1 MNPEII
7 KYWDI
12 IKEFIKDIAIY
23 IMPIAAVI
31 VSLVALKRS
40 KDSVEVKVQLSEV
53 EQKLKEYDLALK
65 ARELEKIKEQ
75 EEKKAFVEARI
86 VYISKNNYKLKVWNS
101 GNEKAYNIDV
111 TIPEEYSIIIMKQK
125 LPFEYLEP
133 NNSFEETVVIHM
145 NSSSKFKIISSWENE
160 NGDKF
165 TNEQLRSY

>member
-1 MNPEII
+1 M
-7 KYWDI
+7 
-12 IKEFIKDIAIY
+12 
-23 IMPIAAVI
+23 
-31 VSLVALKRS
+31 
-40 KDSVEVKVQLSEV
+40 
-53 EQKLKEYDLALK
+53 
-65 ARELEKIKEQ
+65 
-75 EEKKAFVEARI
+75 
-86 VYISKNNYKLKVWNS
+86 WNS

-111 TIPEEYSIIIMKQK
+111 TIPEEYRIIIMKQK